1 MQEQLTQMFISR
13 LDQIDEKIDR
23 QGRQI
28 ELHDTRLQDHAKAS
42 VQRVE
47 NVVEKIEKV
56 DKLLRGNGTPGLM
69 TEVDRLKQNEIRRDW
84 WIKTLLVAAVAE
96 VVVVVKL
103 VFSKGVDS

>member
-1 MQEQLTQMFISR
+1 MDNTTTQMFIAR
-13 LDQIDEKIDR
+13 LDQLDEKIDK

-28 ELHDTRLQDHAKAS
+28 ELHDSRLQSHATAS

-47 NVVEKIEKV
+47 NVVAKIDKV
-56 DKLLRGNGTPGLM
+56 DKLLRGNGTPGLV

-84 WIKTLLVAAVAE
+84 WIKTLLVAAAAE

-103 VFSKGVDS
+103 VFYKGVSQ